1 MLVEFE
7 KVGYS
12 DVMADTLL
20 NFGRCY
26 EEAAV
31 VRWHVLPRCADDLGD

>member
-1 MLVEFE
+1 MELE

-20 NFGRCY
+20 NFKRRY

-31 VRWHVLPRCADDLGD
+31 LR